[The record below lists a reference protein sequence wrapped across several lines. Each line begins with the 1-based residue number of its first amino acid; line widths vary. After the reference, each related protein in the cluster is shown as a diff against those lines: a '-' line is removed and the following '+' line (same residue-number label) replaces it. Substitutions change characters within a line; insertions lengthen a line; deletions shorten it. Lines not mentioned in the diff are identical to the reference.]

1 VCKTFFFSNAGYPVT
16 DNHLFR
22 LETNISPE
30 SIHGK
35 KVFRLSPIHSF
46 KEALE
51 VASENPSNL
60 YIKDEKTYD
69 ILQEILIKFDL
80 QDRKIEQQEKCIK
93 ILASETFLWQILINS
108 VELIKLLKSKPKEL
122 GVISE
127 EFPLDD

>member
-80 QDRKIEQQEKCIK
+80 QDRKIEQQDTKIEQLNRKIEQQNRKIEQQEKNIK
-93 ILASETFLWQILINS
+93 ILASETFLW
-108 VELIKLLKSKPKEL
+108 
-122 GVISE
+122 
-127 EFPLDD
+127 